1 MTRSMVRGS
10 AIAALAVSAALL
22 FVGCSSSVDGP
33 PDSSSASSTST
44 STVAATT
51 SPPSPSTQVVPST
64 SVTSSTPST
73 ASATSANP
81 LPPDL
86 TPDQITQAR
95 AAIAA
100 YVGYSALV
108 DRAYAD
114 PNKDWSAE
122 AAQWATDPAKSSLL
136 QNLAGTA
143 ALGQHTS
150 GSIELNPTVTKV
162 EPGLITIKDCVDS
175 TNTDFFDST
184 GRSIK
189 APDVPGSYFRH
200 ISEVQ
205 VALYE
210 TGQWLVTF
218 ITDDYNTTC

>member
-1 MTRSMVRGS
+1 MATRTTVRAGLS
-10 AIAALAVSAALL
+10 ALVASAVLLLA
-22 FVGCSSSVDGP
+22 GCTSSPVADP
-33 PDSSSASSTST
+33 TNSSPSTSASSPSNTSSPAS
-44 STVAATT
+44 STQLTT
-51 SPPSPSTQVVPST
+51 SSP
-64 SVTSSTPST
+64 VTSSSTVPETSPS
-73 ASATSANP
+73 ARQGPSD
-81 LPPDL
+81 LPPDHV
-86 TPDQITQAR
+86 THAP
-95 AAIAA
+95 AASAA
-100 YVGYSALV
+100 YVGYSEMV

-114 PNKDWSAE
+114 PGKDWSSE

-143 ALGQHTS
+143 ALGQYTS
-150 GSIELNPTVTKV
+150 GAIELHPTVVKV
-162 EPGLITIKDCVDS
+162 ETGLVTISDCVDS

-184 GRSIK
+184 GQSIK

-200 ISEVQ
+200 VSEAQ

>member
-1 MTRSMVRGS
+1 
-10 AIAALAVSAALL
+10 
-22 FVGCSSSVDGP
+22 
-33 PDSSSASSTST
+33 
-44 STVAATT
+44 
-51 SPPSPSTQVVPST
+51 
-64 SVTSSTPST
+64 
-73 ASATSANP
+73 
-81 LPPDL
+81 
-86 TPDQITQAR
+86 
-95 AAIAA
+95 
-100 YVGYSALV
+100 VGYSELV

-114 PNKDWSAE
+114 PGKDWSAE

-143 ALGQHTS
+143 ALGQYTT
-150 GSIELNPTVTKV
+150 GAIELNPAVTKV
-162 EPGLITIKDCVDS
+162 ETGLVTIKDCVDS
-175 TNTDFFDST
+175 TNTDFFDGT
-184 GRSIK
+184 GQSIK

>member
-1 MTRSMVRGS
+1 M
-10 AIAALAVSAALL
+10 AAALL
-22 FVGCSSSVDGP
+22 FAGCTSADVD
-33 PDSSSASSTST
+33 PDSSSASTTPTST
-44 STVAATT
+44 AATT
-51 SPPSPSTQVVPST
+51 SPPSSSTSAAPST
-64 SVTSSTPST
+64 SVTVSTEPP
-73 ASATSANP
+73 TSANP
-81 LPPDL
+81 WPPDL
-86 TPDQITQAR
+86 TPEQITQAQ

-100 YVGYSALV
+100 YVGYSELV

-114 PNKDWSAE
+114 PGKDWSAE

-143 ALGQHTS
+143 ALGQYTT
-150 GSIELNPTVTKV
+150 GAIELNPAVAKV
-162 EPGLITIKDCVDS
+162 ETGLVTIKDCVDS

-184 GRSIK
+184 GQSIK

>member
-1 MTRSMVRGS
+1 
-10 AIAALAVSAALL
+10 
-22 FVGCSSSVDGP
+22 
-33 PDSSSASSTST
+33 
-44 STVAATT
+44 
-51 SPPSPSTQVVPST
+51 
-64 SVTSSTPST
+64 
-73 ASATSANP
+73 
-81 LPPDL
+81 LPADL
-86 TPDQITQAR
+86 TPDQIAQAQ

-114 PNKDWSAE
+114 PGKDWSAE

-143 ALGQHTS
+143 ALGQHTT
-150 GSIELNPTVTKV
+150 GAIELNPTVTKV
-162 EPGLITIKDCVDS
+162 ENGLITIKDCVDS

>member
-1 MTRSMVRGS
+1 MTTRSKVRGS
-10 AIAALAVSAALL
+10 ASAALAACAVLLLSACTSPSAADPTT
-22 FVGCSSSVDGP
+22 FPPSTSISSPSSTSSPSSSVSAS
-33 PDSSSASSTST
+33 SSSAV
-44 STVAATT
+44 STV
-51 SPPSPSTQVVPST
+51 TQS
-64 SVTSSTPST
+64 
-73 ASATSANP
+73 SANP
-81 LPPDL
+81 WPADL
-86 TPDQITQAR
+86 NPDQVAQAQ

-114 PNKDWSAE
+114 PGKDWSAE

-143 ALGQHTS
+143 ALGQHTT
-150 GSIELNPTVTKV
+150 GAIELNPTVTKV
-162 EPGLITIKDCVDS
+162 EAGLITIKDCVDS